1 MLLPFYFDIFRE
13 MKIQPLLVIMLRK
26 DVDVYKSL
34 NLIHGFSLKKALD
47 LYDKYMES
55 IEKTTKNR
63 KRVFIA
69 FEELLDNTDNTINK
83 IKQTLDLPIKK
94 SLKKEKQISAFLDK
108 RLKHHNL
115 NYETYLREFAE
126 DHSKLKEKLE
136 EEREEINIL
145 KGELE
150 DIKESISYIVDRVS
164 FGSEMIKR
172 KGGFKLKR
180 SYKEPETQKDFNVN
194 FNVDPKISIVIPVYN
209 IKREWL
215 EACIDS
221 VLRQRYKNWELC
233 IVDDASTQKQTK
245 KVLKSLMKRKDERI
259 KIKFLR
265 KNKGIAGAT
274 NEAVRLSTGE
284 FVGFLD
290 SDDEISKDALFEVV
304 EAINEKECD
313 VIYSDED
320 KLTLKGKR
328 TEAFYKPSYSP
339 DRLLSQN
346 YMCHFLVVK
355 RSIGESVG
363 WLRDGFSGSQ
373 DYDFILRCV
382 EKTDKIYRIP
392 KILYHWRKVP
402 GSTAVNVNNKPEA
415 WENGRRAIEDS
426 LKRRNI
432 KGKVLLGKGP
442 CTYQIVRQIEGN
454 PLVSIVIPFR
464 DAPKLLRKCMNSIL
478 EKSTYQNFEIV
489 GVNHRSQRKETLEL
503 IEYYKKKDN
512 RIRFYNADLSWN
524 FSMLSNYGVKKAKGE
539 HVVLLNV
546 DTEVTRPDWIE
557 RLLEHS
563 QRKEVG
569 AVGAKLYYPNGKIQH
584 AGVIIGTEEV
594 AVAWHIHRFTDGNNW
609 GYFGSLIIT
618 QNLSAVTAACM
629 MVKKKLYEE
638 IGGLDEKNLAV
649 AFNDIDFC
657 LRLREKGYLNIFTPH
672 CEVMHHESA
681 LRSYKNTPE
690 EEKRVTSTREE
701 EYMKKRHKNILKKG
715 DPYYNPNLIL
725 NAENFARD
733 KMLDQHIAAKDQHIN
748 NLNKVIAAKDQHIDN
763 LNKVIAAKDQHIAN
777 LDVFT
782 RNLTREIVNIKK
794 YSVFYNLLSRFRR
807 ELLMWFGKIRK

>member
-1 MLLPFYFDIFRE
+1 
-13 MKIQPLLVIMLRK
+13 
-26 DVDVYKSL
+26 
-34 NLIHGFSLKKALD
+34 
-47 LYDKYMES
+47 
-55 IEKTTKNR
+55 
-63 KRVFIA
+63 
-69 FEELLDNTDNTINK
+69 
-83 IKQTLDLPIKK
+83 
-94 SLKKEKQISAFLDK
+94 
-108 RLKHHNL
+108 
-115 NYETYLREFAE
+115 
-126 DHSKLKEKLE
+126 
-136 EEREEINIL
+136 
-145 KGELE
+145 
-150 DIKESISYIVDRVS
+150 
-164 FGSEMIKR
+164 
-172 KGGFKLKR
+172 
-180 SYKEPETQKDFNVN
+180 
-194 FNVDPKISIVIPVYN
+194 
-209 IKREWL
+209 
-215 EACIDS
+215 
-221 VLRQRYKNWELC
+221 
-233 IVDDASTQKQTK
+233 
-245 KVLKSLMKRKDERI
+245 MKRKDERI

-265 KNKGIAGAT
+265 KNEGIARAT
-274 NEAVRLSTGE
+274 NDAIRLSTGE

-290 SDDEISKDALFEVV
+290 NDDEISKDALFEVV
-304 EAINEKECD
+304 KAINEKGCD

-392 KILYHWRKVP
+392 KILYHWRKVS
-402 GSTAVNVNNKPEA
+402 GSTAASENNKIEA
-415 WENGRRAIEDS
+415 WEGGRRTIEDS

-432 KGKVLLGKGP
+432 KGKVLLGKVPG
-442 CTYQIVRQIEGN
+442 TYQIVRQIEGN
-454 PLVSIVIPFR
+454 PLVSIIIPFK

-524 FSMLSNYGVKKAKGE
+524 FSMLSNYGVKKARGE

-584 AGVIIGTEEV
+584 AGVIIGMGGV
-594 AVAWHIHRFTDGNNW
+594 AGHIHRFAGGNNW
-609 GYFGSLIIT
+609 GYFRSLVIT

-672 CEVMHHESA
+672 CEVMHRESA
-681 LRSYKNTPE
+681 LRDYKDTPE
-690 EEKRVTSTREE
+690 EGKRVTREE

-748 NLNKVIAAKDQHIDN
+748 NLNKTIAAKDQHINN
-763 LNKVIAAKDQHIAN
+763 LNKTIAAKDQHIAY
-777 LDVFT
+777 LEEFI
-782 RNLTREIVNIKK
+782 RNLTMEIVNIKK

-807 ELLMWFGKIRK
+807 ELLMWFGKSKE